1 MLSGIRVLELSAPE
15 TMQAGNILAAL
26 GADVVVVEPL
36 SGAPGRRME
45 PFLDE
50 IPGLER
56 SLTWHAL
63 NRNKRAITLDMH
75 SADSRELL
83 GGLLAKFDIA
93 LDAATK
99 GVAPLDD
106 LTISEKVVRIRI
118 APFGQFGPKSGYASS
133 DLTVMAA
140 SGAPGVTGD
149 PDRPP
154 LFFPV
159 PQAMM
164 EAGSDAA
171 IAALA
176 GLAARDRDGLGQNGH
191 VSARIA
197 AMMSAMS
204 QHLGPASGNPETTR
218 NYGVMT
224 IAGVQ
229 VPSMFECADGFVMI
243 TVAFGPVF
251 GQMTQRLAKW
261 AADENHLA
269 RNLAEISWPSFLT
282 DLSQKKVSPADL
294 GALVEGLESLTRHK
308 TKAEIGTAARK
319 LGLLASPVFNM
330 KDVAESAQ
338 YRERGLFSSVAVAPG
353 REIDVPSRFA
363 QFSNFSIETGKTRR
377 PAPTLSE
384 HTVEILEA
392 DLGLSRVEIQA
403 LFAHV
408 II

>member
-1 MLSGIRVLELSAPE
+1 MLSDIRVLEISAPE
-15 TMQAGNILAAL
+15 TMQAGSVLAAL

-36 SGAPGRRME
+36 VGAPGRRME

-50 IPGLER
+50 TPGLER

-63 NRNKRAITLDMH
+63 NRNKRSITLDMR
-75 SADSRELL
+75 SADSRALIGMLL
-83 GGLLAKFDIA
+83 EKFDIA
-93 LDAATK
+93 FDAATN
-99 GVAPLDD
+99 GLAPLDD
-106 LTISEKVVRIRI
+106 FALPEKLVRIRI
-118 APFGQFGPKSGYASS
+118 APFAKDGPKGNYAAS

-149 PDRPP
+149 PDRAP

-176 GLAARDRDGLGQNGH
+176 GLAARDRDGLGQSGR

-204 QHLGPASGNPETTR
+204 QHLGPLSGNPETRRTF
-218 NYGVMT
+218 GAIT
-224 IAGVQ
+224 FAGVQ
-229 VPSMFECADGFVMI
+229 IPSIYECVDGFVMI
-243 TVAFGPVF
+243 SVAFGPVF

-269 RNLAEISWPSFLT
+269 RNVAEISWPAFVT
-282 DLSQKKVSPADL
+282 DLQQKKVTPQDL
-294 GALVEGLESLTRHK
+294 AALIEGLKSLARSK
-308 TKAEIGTAARK
+308 TKAEFGAASRK
-319 LGLLASPVFNM
+319 LGLLASPVFSM
-330 KDVAESAQ
+330 QDVAASAQ
-338 YRERGLFSSVAVAPG
+338 YRERGLFTRVEIDG
-353 REIDVPSRFA
+353 RQIDVPSRFA
-363 QFSNFSIETGKTRR
+363 QFSNFAIETHR

-384 HTVEILEA
+384 HTMEIFEH
-392 DLGLSRVEIQA
+392 DLGLNRIEIQA
-403 LFAHV
+403 LFAHGV
-408 II
+408 I

>member
-1 MLSGIRVLELSAPE
+1 MLDDIRVLEVSAPE

-26 GADVVVVEPL
+26 GAEVVVVEPL
-36 SGAPGRRME
+36 SGSAGRRME

-63 NRNKRAITLDMH
+63 NRNKRGITLDLH

-83 GGLLAKFDIA
+83 SGLLSKFDVVF
-93 LDAATK
+93 DTTTN
-99 GVAPLDD
+99 GVAPLDNF
-106 LTISEKVVRIRI
+106 TIPERMIRIRI
-118 APFGQFGPKSGYASS
+118 APFGRSGPKSGYASS

-176 GLAARDRDGLGQNGH
+176 GLAARDRDGLGQQGH
-191 VSARIA
+191 VSGRIA

-204 QHLGPASGNPETTR
+204 QHLGPPSGNPETTR
-218 NYGVMT
+218 NYGAMM

-229 VPSMFECADGFVMI
+229 VPSMYECADGFVMI
-243 TVAFGPVF
+243 SIAFGPVF

-269 RNLAEISWPSFLT
+269 RNIAEISWPSFFP
-282 DLSQKKVSPADL
+282 DLAQKKVSPADL
-294 GALVEGLESLTRHK
+294 GALVEGLKSLTRNK

-338 YRERGLFSSVAVAPG
+338 YRERGLFTSVAVAAG
-353 REIDVPSRFA
+353 REIEVPSRFA
-363 QFSNFSIETGKTRR
+363 QFSNFSIETRR
-377 PAPTLSE
+377 PAPMLSE

-392 DLGLSRVEIQA
+392 DLGLSRSEIQA
-403 LFAHV
+403 LFAHAV
-408 II
+408 I

>member
-1 MLSGIRVLELSAPE
+1 MLNDIRVLEISAPD

-36 SGAPGRRME
+36 TGSAGRRME

-50 IPGLER
+50 TPGLER

-63 NRNKRAITLDMH
+63 NRNKRGITLDMH

-83 GGLLAKFDIA
+83 SGLLSKFDVVF
-93 LDAATK
+93 DTTTN
-99 GVAPLDD
+99 GVAPLYNF
-106 LTISEKVVRIRI
+106 TIPERMIRIRI
-118 APFGQFGPKSGYASS
+118 APFGRSGPKSGYASS

-176 GLAARDRDGLGQNGH
+176 GLAARDRDGLGQQGQ
-191 VSARIA
+191 VSGRIA

-204 QHLGPASGNPETTR
+204 QPLGPASGNPETTR
-218 NYGVMT
+218 NYGAMM

-229 VPSMFECADGFVMI
+229 VPSMYECTDGFVMI
-243 TVAFGPVF
+243 SIAFGPVF

-269 RNLAEISWPSFLT
+269 RNLAEISWPSFFT
-282 DLSQKKVSPADL
+282 DLAQKKVSPADL
-294 GALVEGLESLTRHK
+294 GALVEGLKSLTRDK
-308 TKAEIGTAARK
+308 TKAEIGAVARK

-338 YRERGLFSSVAVAPG
+338 YRERGLFTPVAVAAG
-353 REIDVPSRFA
+353 REIEVPSRFA
-363 QFSNFSIETGKTRR
+363 QFSNFSIETRR
-377 PAPTLSE
+377 PAPMLSE

-392 DLGLSRVEIQA
+392 DLGLSRSEIQA
-403 LFAHV
+403 LFAHAV
-408 II
+408 I

>member
-1 MLSGIRVLELSAPE
+1 MLSDIRVLEISAPE

-36 SGAPGRRME
+36 SGSAGRRME

-50 IPGLER
+50 IPSLER

-63 NRNKRAITLDMH
+63 NRNKRGITLDMH
-75 SADSRELL
+75 SPDSRELL
-83 GGLLAKFDIA
+83 SGLLAKFDIA
-93 LDAATK
+93 FDSATS

-106 LTISEKVVRIRI
+106 FTIPETMVRIRV
-118 APFGQFGPKSGYASS
+118 APFGHTGPKSSHAFS

-176 GLAARDRDGLGQNGH
+176 GLAARDRDGLGQQGQ
-191 VSARIA
+191 VSARIS

-204 QHLGPASGNPETTR
+204 QHLALSSGNPEIKRSSGT
-218 NYGVMT
+218 MT

-229 VPSMFECADGFVMI
+229 VPSMYECADGFVMI
-243 TVAFGPVF
+243 SVAFGPVF

-269 RNLAEISWPSFLT
+269 RNIAEISWPSFFT
-282 DLSQKKVSPADL
+282 DLSQKKVTPADL
-294 GALVEGLESLTRHK
+294 GALVDGLKSLTRNK
-308 TKAEIGTAARK
+308 TKAEFGTAARK
-319 LGLLASPVFNM
+319 LGLLASAVFSM
-330 KDVAESAQ
+330 KDVAESGQ
-338 YRERGLFSSVAVAPG
+338 YRERGLFTSVAVAAG

-363 QFSNFSIETGKTRR
+363 QFSNFSIETRR
-377 PAPTLSE
+377 PAPMLSE

-392 DLGLSRVEIQA
+392 DLALTRSEIQA
-403 LFAHV
+403 LFAHAV
-408 II
+408 I

>member
-1 MLSGIRVLELSAPE
+1 MLDDIRVLEISTPE

-26 GADVVVVEPL
+26 GADVVVIEPL
-36 SGAPGRRME
+36 SGSGGRRME

-50 IPGLER
+50 IAGLER

-63 NRNKRAITLDMH
+63 NRNKRSITLDLH
-75 SADSRELL
+75 SADAHELL
-83 GGLLAKFDIA
+83 AGLLAKFDIVF
-93 LDAATK
+93 DASTN

-106 LTISEKVVRIRI
+106 FTIPENLIRIRI
-118 APFGQFGPKSGYASS
+118 APFGHGGPKGNYASS

-159 PQAMM
+159 PQAIM
-164 EAGSDAA
+164 EGGSDAA

-176 GLAARDRDGLGQNGH
+176 GLAARDRDGRGQSAQ
-191 VSARIA
+191 VSARIS

-204 QHLGPASGNPETTR
+204 QHLGPPSGNPETQR
-218 NYGVMT
+218 GYGAMT
-224 IAGVQ
+224 LAGVQ
-229 VPSMFECADGFVMI
+229 IPSMYECADGFVMI
-243 TVAFGPVF
+243 SVAFGPVF

-269 RNLAEISWPSFLT
+269 RNVAEISWPSFFT
-282 DLSQKKVSPADL
+282 DLSQKKVTPADL
-294 GALVEGLESLTRHK
+294 SALIEGLKSLTRNK
-308 TKAEIGTAARK
+308 TKAEFGAAARK
-319 LGLLASPVFNM
+319 LGLLASPVFSM

-338 YRERGLFSSVAVAPG
+338 YRERGLFTSVAIAAG
-353 REIDVPSRFA
+353 RRIDVPARFA
-363 QFSNFSIETGKTRR
+363 QFSNFSIETFR
-377 PAPTLSE
+377 PAPMLSE

-392 DLGLSRVEIQA
+392 DCGLSRIEIQS
-403 LFAHV
+403 LFAHKV
-408 II
+408 I

>member
-1 MLSGIRVLELSAPE
+1 MLSDIRVLEISAPE

-26 GADVVVVEPL
+26 GAEVVVVEPL
-36 SGAPGRRME
+36 TGSAGRRME

-63 NRNKRAITLDMH
+63 NRNKRGITLDMH

-83 GGLLAKFDIA
+83 RGLLAKFDVA
-93 LDAATK
+93 FDSATN

-106 LTISEKVVRIRI
+106 FAISEKLIRVRI
-118 APFGQFGPKSGYASS
+118 APFAHRGPKSSYASS

-154 LFFPV
+154 LFFSV

-164 EAGSDAA
+164 EGGSDAA

-176 GLAARDRDGLGQNGH
+176 GIAARDRDGLGQTGH
-191 VSARIA
+191 VSARVA

-204 QHLGPASGNPETTR
+204 QHLAQPSGNPETRRSSGTF
-218 NYGVMT
+218 T

-229 VPSMFECADGFVMI
+229 VPSMYECADGFVMI
-243 TVAFGPVF
+243 SVAFGPVF

-269 RNLAEISWPSFLT
+269 RNIADVSWPSFLP
-282 DLSQKKVSPADL
+282 DLAQKKVSPADL
-294 GALVEGLESLTRHK
+294 AALIEGLKSLTRNK
-308 TKAEIGTAARK
+308 TKAEFGAGARK
-319 LGLLASPVFNM
+319 LGLLASAVFSM

-338 YRERGLFSSVAVAPG
+338 YRERGLFTSVAVGPG
-353 REIDVPSRFA
+353 REIEVPSRFA
-363 QFSNFSIETGKTRR
+363 QFSNFSIETRR
-377 PAPTLSE
+377 PAPMLSE

-392 DLGLSRVEIQA
+392 DLGLSRGEIQA
-403 LFAHV
+403 LFAHRV
-408 II
+408 I